1 MNKNNNYTIITG
13 GSSGLGFELS
23 KFLVAEGKNI
33 IIIGR
38 NKEKLKKAQNKLSE
52 LNGNSVVIAY
62 SLDISDESQVDQF
75 FDDLIAK
82 KIKVN
87 YLYNNAGKGF
97 YGNVENISSKD
108 INEVFNANLI
118 GLILMTSRF
127 IRLTKNNGTYSRVV
141 NILSTAALVGKK
153 MESVYNSAK
162 WGAKGFLESVRDE
175 MKGTNIDI
183 IICCPGGMNTEFW
196 NDIESGY
203 AFDTF
208 MDPEWVAEE
217 IIKTTTDERLV
228 VTDLV
233 INRRKFK

>member
-13 GSSGLGFELS
+13 GSSGLGYELS

-38 NKEKLKKAQNKLSE
+38 NKEKLEKAQNKLNE
-52 LNGNSVVIAY
+52 LNSNSVVIDY
-62 SLDISDESQVDQF
+62 SFDISDVSQVDRF
-75 FDDLIAK
+75 FDDLTAK

-97 YGNVENISSKD
+97 YGKVENISSKD
-108 INEVFNANLI
+108 INEVFNSNLI

-162 WGAKGFLESVRDE
+162 WGARGFLESVRDE
-175 MKGTNIDI
+175 MKGTNIDV

-196 NDIESGY
+196 SDIESGY